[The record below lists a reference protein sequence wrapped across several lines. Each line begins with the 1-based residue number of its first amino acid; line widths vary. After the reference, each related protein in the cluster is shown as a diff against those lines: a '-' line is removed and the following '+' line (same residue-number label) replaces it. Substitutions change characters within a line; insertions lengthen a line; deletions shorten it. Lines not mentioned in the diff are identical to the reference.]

1 MLSIYLNALVM
12 ILFIIV
18 ANSLGFSIHPLLTQ
32 SCITPK
38 MALLIK
44 INKKYFSF
52 VVNNFVFKMGTI
64 LISIFLCNTF

>member
-44 INKKYFSF
+44 
-52 VVNNFVFKMGTI
+52 
-64 LISIFLCNTF
+64 LIRNTFLCR